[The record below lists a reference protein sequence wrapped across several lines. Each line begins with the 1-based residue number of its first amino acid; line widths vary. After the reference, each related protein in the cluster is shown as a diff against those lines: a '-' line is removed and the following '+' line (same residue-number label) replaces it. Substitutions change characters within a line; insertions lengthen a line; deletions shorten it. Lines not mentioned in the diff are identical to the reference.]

1 MTELSYINLASSSL
15 FENHAHQAVFKQLRE
30 LAPVYLQTGHPIH
43 GDFWNLTRYEDIL
56 FADSRPDLFS
66 SNGSVLLEDQD
77 ENFPLPMFIAMDRP
91 QHTEYSTTFAPAFTS
106 KAIADLEPLIRQR
119 TKSVIEN
126 LPVNTPFDWVE
137 NVSMELTSQ
146 MLATLFNFP
155 FDERKKLIRW
165 SNVATATQAD
175 SGIVDGQSQRQAE
188 LMECLN
194 RFQKLKESAAKKPD
208 GVDLLSLF
216 VHSDKEITMLPSL
229 LLGNILLLL
238 VAGNDTTRNS
248 MTGSIV
254 AINEYPEQFQLLKQ
268 KPDLLENFVNETIRW
283 QTPLAYM
290 RRTAVTDVVIRDH
303 KIRAGDKVL
312 MWYAS
317 GNCDESFIQNGE
329 QFDIT
334 RDRSVLQKHL
344 SFGFGIHRCIGKRL
358 GEMQLKIL
366 WEEILANFSAIET
379 VEKPQWIKSNF
390 VKGYSEQ
397 KVVVRV

>member
-91 QHTEYSTTFAPAFTS
+91 QHTEYRTTFAPTFTP